1 MATTCCGTWPS
12 GGSSASAR
20 RRTVSSASSCWTSG
34 SRRHAASSA
43 RRPWGEWV
51 LRYFRGHG
59 PATLKDFAWWT
70 KLTVADAR
78 AGLGL
83 ARPHLESV
91 EVDGVEHL
99 MDPATPD
106 LLAEH
111 RRAARGVHLLPAFDE
126 MILGYRDR
134 SATLPPEHADRIVP
148 GGNGIFRPTVV
159 ADGRAVG
166 TWRRVGT
173 GARRKIE
180 AEPFTMFTRTV
191 EAAVARAGAA
201 GR

>member
-1 MATTCCGTWPS
+1 M
-12 GGSSASAR
+12 
-20 RRTVSSASSCWTSG
+20 
-34 SRRHAASSA
+34 
-43 RRPWGEWV
+43 
-51 LRYFRGHG
+51 RYFRGHG

-70 KLTVADAR
+70 KLTVAAR

-148 GGNGIFRPTVV
+148 GGNGIFRPTWWPT
-159 ADGRAVG
+159 AGRS
-166 TWRRVGT
+166 
-173 GARRKIE
+173 ARGGGS
-180 AEPFTMFTRTV
+180 
-191 EAAVARAGAA
+191 ARARG
-201 GR
+201 GRSRPTARHGEPSTR